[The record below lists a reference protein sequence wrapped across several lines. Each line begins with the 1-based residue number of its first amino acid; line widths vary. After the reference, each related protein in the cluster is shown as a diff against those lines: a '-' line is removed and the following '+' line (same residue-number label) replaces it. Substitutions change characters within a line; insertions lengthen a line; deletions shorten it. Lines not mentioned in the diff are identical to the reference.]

1 MFMSK
6 GFSLVEVL
14 IASVVMLIIS
24 GGTVKMF
31 SNLNS
36 RLTQTEQR
44 VGMKDVEK
52 NISSIMD
59 TGGAK
64 ILYSKVKEL
73 YIREMS
79 LFLKKSK
86 MNQIRLKLT

>member
-1 MFMSK
+1 MSK

>member
-1 MFMSK
+1 MSK

-59 TGGAK
+59 TGGGAE

-73 YIREMS
+73 YIKEMS

-86 MNQIRLKLT
+86 INQIRLKLT